1 VLGLCYAVGVQR
13 IAQLLEQR
21 IVDAL
26 LIGLPDQPQPPTSA
40 RLTVVRADTGVGRLC
55 RFCKLPWIDR
65 LFSES
70 FALHWVGN
78 AKLTLDTW

>member
-1 VLGLCYAVGVQR
+1 MLGLCYAVGVQR

-55 RFCKLPWIDR
+55 RFCNQRGRGMQILQIAMD
-65 LFSES
+65 
-70 FALHWVGN
+70 
-78 AKLTLDTW
+78 